1 MISRVSKLGQFLILL
16 LWVGTTT
23 LPLYNAH
30 AQICSNDCCRTIG
43 EFCPMENYEDGC
55 PTMEPVTPLHSATV
69 IPVAGFNS
77 KYMPAVS
84 VDSTVPHNSINE
96 IRKLISMHEAPLLLR
111 PRAIHLLI

>member
-30 AQICSNDCCRTIG
+30 VQMCHNDCCLTIG
-43 EFCPMENYEDGC
+43 ESCPMEDHEDGC
-55 PTMEPVTPLHSATV
+55 TTMEAVTPLHSPTA

-77 KYMPAVS
+77 KYIPSVS
-84 VDSTVPHNSINE
+84 VDWKVPHNSINE
-96 IRKLISMHEAPLLLR
+96 IWKLISMHEAPLLLR